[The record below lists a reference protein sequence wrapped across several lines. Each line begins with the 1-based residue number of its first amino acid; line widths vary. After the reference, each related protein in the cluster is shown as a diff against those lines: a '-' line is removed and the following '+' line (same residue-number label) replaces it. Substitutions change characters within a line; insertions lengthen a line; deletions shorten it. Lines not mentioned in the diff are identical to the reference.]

1 MALSTI
7 PTFFFLINYIE
18 YAPVGST
25 NSKNYSLLYVLMTGK
40 CEAVYK
46 HLFEDLEDFAKENG
60 L

>member
-1 MALSTI
+1 MALSKLS
-7 PTFFFLINYIE
+7 PLFFLINYIE

-25 NSKNYSLLYVLMTGK
+25 NSRNHSLLYVLMTGK

-46 HLFEDLEDFAKENG
+46 HLLEDLEDFAKENG